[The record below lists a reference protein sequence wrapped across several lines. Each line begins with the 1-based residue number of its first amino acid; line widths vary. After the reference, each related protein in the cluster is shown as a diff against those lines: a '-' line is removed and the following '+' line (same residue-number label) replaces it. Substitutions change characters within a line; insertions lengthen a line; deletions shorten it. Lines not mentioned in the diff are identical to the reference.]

1 MLLFYLLFIR
11 IPYHCL
17 MNPALQIL
25 ATMIAGW
32 LNEQQQLAI
41 EYLKEE
47 NRVLREQLGDK
58 RILLN
63 DNQRRSSA
71 VKGKI
76 IPPKRGFVT
85 YNRVG

>member
-1 MLLFYLLFIR
+1 
-11 IPYHCL
+11 

-47 NRVLREQLGDK
+47 NRVVFQDSTYVIIAL
-58 RILLN
+58 ILML
-63 DNQRRSSA
+63 
-71 VKGKI
+71 
-76 IPPKRGFVT
+76 
-85 YNRVG
+85 